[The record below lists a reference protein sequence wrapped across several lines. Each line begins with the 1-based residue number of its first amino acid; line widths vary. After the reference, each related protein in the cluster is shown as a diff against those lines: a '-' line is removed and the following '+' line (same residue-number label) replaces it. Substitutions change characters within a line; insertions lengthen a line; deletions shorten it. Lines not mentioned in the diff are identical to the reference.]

1 VNHFFSNQT
10 FWLTEN
16 VRARMPTLD
25 ESWAEIVGPGLL
37 AALVAIFVT
46 IAIEKLGGRK
56 GGLIGTL
63 PSTILPAVWGFMVR
77 SPDTESFQT
86 AAFSAPFGMWL
97 NVVFLYLWR
106 FLPKRV
112 PLAWGRFRLV
122 ALTIGTL
129 SIWMFLAVTLV
140 SFMQRVQLTDSLLL
154 TCSCLCTLVMA
165 VMGVLACRHMPN
177 APKGS
182 KRIGPMTLMARG
194 IFAGLSIGVAVWL
207 ADQGGAVAAGVA
219 AVFPAIYMTT
229 MVSLFVSQGEN
240 VQAGAVGP
248 MMLGSTSIAVYAI
261 SAAFILP
268 ALGVII
274 GSLVSWAIAVS
285 FTSLPAWIWLNRRP
299 RQV

>member
-1 VNHFFSNQT
+1 MES
-10 FWLTEN
+10 
-16 VRARMPTLD
+16 VRVGVPVANG
-25 ESWAEIVGPGLL
+25 SWAEIVGPGML

-46 IAIEKLGGRK
+46 IVIEKLGGRK

-106 FLPKRV
+106 FLPQRV
-112 PLAWGRFRLV
+112 PMRWGRFRIM
-122 ALTIGTL
+122 ALISGTL
-129 SIWMFLAVTLV
+129 SVWILLAIMVVGL
-140 SFMQRVQLTDSLLL
+140 MQRVRFESSLLL
-154 TCSCLCTLVMA
+154 TLSCFCTLLMA
-165 VMGVLACRHMPN
+165 VMGILACRHMPK

-182 KRIGPMTLMARG
+182 KKVGPGTLIARG
-194 IFAGLSIGVAVWL
+194 VFAGFSIGVAVWL

-248 MMLGSTSIAVYAI
+248 MMLGSTSIAVFAI
-261 SAAFILP
+261 AAGFLLP
-268 ALGVII
+268 ALGILV
-274 GSLVSWAIAVS
+274 GSLLSWGLAVL
-285 FTSLPAWIWLNRRP
+285 FTSVPAWIWLHHRKT
-299 RQV
+299 